1 MEQTGHGIPLIISN
15 YGKQAFDIMENFV
28 NVTIPFNYEKKNSDG
43 TDVDNEVS
51 LNAAE
56 QRVINYISQKS
67 NITIKELVEVS
78 GYSDGYIRKILS
90 SLKEKK
96 VIERQGGNKTGKW
109 VVIS

>member
-1 MEQTGHGIPLIISN
+1 MFRIFENRWN
-15 YGKQAFDIMENFV
+15 YNRQWRYKFPVGRIGE
-28 NVTIPFNYEKKNSDG
+28 NYEKKNSDG

-51 LNAAE
+51 LNEAE
-56 QRVINYISQKS
+56 QRVISYISQKS

-78 GYSDGYIRKILS
+78 GYSDGYIRKILF